1 MKNYIAEIFNG
12 MTYVLVVLQTNET
25 FQLVELIISIAV
37 SVVLLA
43 YRIWKWWK
51 EANKDGKITK
61 EEIKDGI
68 DIIVDGVEDI
78 QDKIKEKEF
87 YILILFLEKNKVL
100 N

>member
-12 MTYVLVVLQTNET
+12 MTYILVVLQTNAT
-25 FQLVELIISIAV
+25 FQLVELIISIVV

-51 EANKDGKITK
+51 EAKKDGKITK
-61 EEIKDGI
+61 EEIEDGI
-68 DIIVDGVEDI
+68 GIIVDGVDEI
-78 QDKIKEKEF
+78 QDKLKEKE
-87 YILILFLEKNKVL
+87 EENDGSDERH